1 MRYCRHCRREK
12 SNLIWTP
19 LSLTGLIR
27 ANRSGSGLQN
37 WSGSTHCSS
46 GSSLNKSSDKDSWT
60 IFSHDFTAYKRTH
73 IILHVMP
80 SDASWLVLRSL
91 WTYYASVTPFPGCLN
106 FFFFFFC
113 PDELTVPRYRTEKP
127 SKSPPPPPPR
137 RSFPSSPGMTSRSGE
152 PLIPGKSIKVSP
164 S

>member
-106 FFFFFFC
+106 FFSFFFFFVQMSWQYHGIAQRN
-113 PDELTVPRYRTEKP
+113 PP
-127 SKSPPPPPPR
+127 SLLLLR
-137 RSFPSSPGMTSRSGE
+137 HLDVVSRLLQVWPAAAG
-152 PLIPGKSIKVSP
+152 SP
-164 S
+164 SFLEKV